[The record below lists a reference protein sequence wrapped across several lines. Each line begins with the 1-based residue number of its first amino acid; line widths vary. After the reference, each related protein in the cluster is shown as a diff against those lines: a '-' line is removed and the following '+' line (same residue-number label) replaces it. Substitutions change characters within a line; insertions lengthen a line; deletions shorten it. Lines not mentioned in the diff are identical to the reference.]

1 MISQSAGRLN
11 IGCAMVMENARALL
25 DSGRSLMAPGE
36 VVFDLSSVEE
46 ADSSAVAVM
55 LGWLRH
61 AVLLR
66 STVCFVGVPA
76 GVLSLAKL
84 YGVAEL
90 LPQA

>member
-1 MISQSAGRLN
+1 MISRSAGHLN
-11 IGCAMVMENARALL
+11 VDCAMVMANAKALL
-25 DSGRSLMAPGE
+25 DSGRSMMAPGE

-61 AVLLR
+61 GATLR
-66 STVCFVGVPA
+66 STISFVGIPV

>member
-1 MISQSAGRLN
+1 MIRQSAGSLN
-11 IGCAMVMENARALL
+11 VDCAMVMGNATALL
-25 DSGRSLMAPGE
+25 ACGRSLMAPGKL
-36 VVFDLSSVEE
+36 VFDLSAVEE

-61 AVLLR
+61 AALLR
-66 STVCFVGVPA
+66 STVIFVGIPV